1 MGWLIDFS
9 IQMKE
14 VFLSLGIL
22 LLVISYFKDNFNYFG
37 AYYIIG
43 ILVLAF
49 SIALYLVNFFKK
61 L

>member
-1 MGWLIDFS
+1 MR
-9 IQMKE
+9 E